1 MGENLSSSGN
11 SPVTRGAL
19 ALAQAFDN
27 ESQELFRQTGEFGT
41 AEMTTAEIPGTA
53 QPTLFS
59 GPPSNLIPFENIQR
73 RNTAPPKPAP
83 KTSAKLPPPAIVK
96 NPTIETQS
104 FSTGSFSFQTP
115 PTQTR
120 MEFVPV
126 ATPKPKTLENDVRAA
141 VSCDFQVASCF
152 HRFVAAS
159 IDTGLILLGFGICV
173 TLALGIGGD
182 FGGGNMFAIVLAVMF
197 VAIALFY
204 GAIWVLM
211 GTETI
216 GMQLSDLELITLDG
230 FPVDGKRRMLRY
242 MATLLSFC
250 SGGLGVLWSLVDEE
264 KLAWHDH
271 ISESFPTVRETPT
284 SFVRQRR

>member
-1 MGENLSSSGN
+1 MN
-11 SPVTRGAL
+11 RGAL

-27 ESQELFRQTGEFGT
+27 ESQELFRQTGEFSTAELGT
-41 AEMTTAEIPGTA
+41 ADIPGPI
-53 QPTLFS
+53 QPALFL

-73 RNTAPPKPAP
+73 RNAPPSKPEP

-96 NPTIETQS
+96 NPLVETQS
-104 FSTGSFSFQTP
+104 FATGSFSYQTP

-126 ATPKPKTLENDVRAA
+126 ATPKPKTLENDIRAT
-141 VSCDFQVASCF
+141 VSCDFQVASSF
-152 HRFVAAS
+152 HRFVAAA

-173 TLALGIGGD
+173 TLALFIGGD
-182 FGGGNMFAIVLAVMF
+182 FGEGKMFLMVLSAIFA
-197 VAIALFY
+197 AIALFY
-204 GAIWVLM
+204 GSIWVIA

-216 GMQLSDLELITLDG
+216 GMQLADLELITLDG
-230 FPVDGKRRMLRY
+230 FPVDGRRRILRY
-242 MATLLSFC
+242 LATSLSFC
-250 SGGLGVLWSLVDEE
+250 SGGLGVLWSLFDEE